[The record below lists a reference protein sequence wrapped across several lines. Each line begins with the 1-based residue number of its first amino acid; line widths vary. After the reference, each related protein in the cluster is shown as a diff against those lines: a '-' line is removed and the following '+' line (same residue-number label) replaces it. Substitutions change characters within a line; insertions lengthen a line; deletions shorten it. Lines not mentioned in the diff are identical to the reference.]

1 MVVPAGSGIEI
12 NRFVGVFVQF
22 VLLRQIVRRRGVTRL
37 HLIRLG
43 SGDNKRR
50 RREKKKT
57 RKKEDEKKRR

>member
-37 HLIRLG
+37 HLRRLNRVG
-43 SGDNKRR
+43 RQ
-50 RREKKKT
+50 KKKT
-57 RKKEDEKKRR
+57 TKKKEGNHGPQEKKC